1 MGLNSAIL
9 INVARSTLHG
19 HPSIERE
26 PAGSFNRVETFHV
39 NYFPVELGL
48 HGHEGRRWGR
58 REGWTL
64 AFSSTL
70 DGEDRRK
77 IRGDE
82 GENTGKVSKAILENF
97 EEDKFVTLFYVNR
110 ANFVCIGICIRKM
123 NTLE

>member
-58 REGWTL
+58 RKGWTL

-77 IRGDE
+77 IRENG
-82 GENTGKVSKAILENF
+82 GEDTGKVSKAILENF

>member
-77 IRGDE
+77 IRENG
-82 GENTGKVSKAILENF
+82 GEDTGKVSKAILENF